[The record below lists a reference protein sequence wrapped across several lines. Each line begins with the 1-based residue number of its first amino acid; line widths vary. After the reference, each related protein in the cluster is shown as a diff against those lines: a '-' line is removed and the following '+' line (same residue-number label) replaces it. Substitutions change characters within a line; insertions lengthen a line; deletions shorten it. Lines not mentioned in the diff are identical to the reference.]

1 MITINI
7 PGYKELILK
16 HLVMDYN
23 GTLAVDGN
31 LIQGVKELLALL
43 ADRIHLHVITA
54 DTFGNARKNLEGVD
68 CSLEILKKDNQQLE
82 KAEFITRL
90 GKDNVVAIGN
100 GLNDALMLKGAA
112 LGIALIQK
120 EGAAATTLQNSDIIS
135 NNITDALELLLN
147 PKRLVATFRR

>member
-54 DTFGNARKNLEGVD
+54 DTFGNARKNLEDVD

-100 GLNDALMLKGAA
+100 GLNDTLILKGAA

-147 PKRLVATFRR
+147 PKRLVATLRR